1 MAPRTRS
8 IDASAVC
15 AAVLALVLA
24 AAPAAAVQVALAG
37 AAVPEAEETDA
48 ASGDPVVRRIQKGLT
63 AAGFYAGPQNGRLN
77 RETRAAI
84 RAYQRSVGVRV
95 DGRSSEKLAVKT
107 ETTANV
113 EGLLG
118 RLERVREEH
127 IAAARRAL
135 LSNPATRELLSGG
148 GDEVADPTRD
158 PAPCFRRPTAAWPAG
173 RGLGK
178 RQGHSPRRHARLGAG
193 RDPGGPGAGRPHP
206 GRHGHGAPHRR
217 CAPHHGGPCAT
228 SPRPWPGAGQ
238 AADTLAA
245 VAIIP
250 DTLKQAE
257 ALAAIAAIQNRSGD
271 DAGAR
276 RTARRLV
283 TTLKNLAQPPRQV
296 AFYARVAVT
305 LTRAGDAEGGQAN
318 LAAAQALV
326 RDGVMPV
333 DRDGALRHVAAALA
347 EMGRPDRALAVLDE
361 VGEDSDRLPVL
372 VAAATAEAEAGAA
385 ARALAIA
392 EIIGSERYRAV
403 VLSRIA
409 LAQARAG
416 EKTAARATAE
426 RAVAAAEQIERPYA
440 RDFGLTRAALAL
452 AELGRLDDGRQGVF
466 ERAVAVAGR
475 IRDNTLRAHTLWT
488 TAAERRRAGDAAGA
502 DETGRA
508 ADAATDD
515 IVSSLSRVWMFGDI
529 AAAHIA
535 AGETAAARAAFDRGL
550 AVAETVH
557 NAWAR
562 ARALGRLAVTFNDLI
577 RAAPRPGRR

>member
-95 DGRSSEKLAVKT
+95 DGRSSEKLAVKI

-158 PAPCFRRPTAAWPAG
+158 PAPCFRRPTAACLLAEASESAKAIHRADMRDWALGEILAAQARAG
-173 RGLGK
+173 LT
-178 RQGHSPRRHARLGAG
+178 QDAMATVRRIGDARLIMVAL
-193 RDPGGPGAGRPHP
+193 RDIAEALAR
-206 GRHGHGAPHRR
+206 
-217 CAPHHGGPCAT
+217 
-228 SPRPWPGAGQ
+228 AGQ
-238 AADTLAA
+238 AADALAA

-392 EIIGSERYRAV
+392 EIIGSERCRAV

-440 RDFGLTRAALAL
+440 RDFGLSRAALAL